1 MAHHNNPASNESPP
15 LPRLSYK
22 INEAAKILGVA
33 PITIRRAI
41 SRGLLKPC
49 RAFRHPLIPA
59 EQLKKLIARDEG

>member
-1 MAHHNNPASNESPP
+1 MAHHDKTEANESPP

-59 EQLKKLIARDEG
+59 EQLKKLIAPRED